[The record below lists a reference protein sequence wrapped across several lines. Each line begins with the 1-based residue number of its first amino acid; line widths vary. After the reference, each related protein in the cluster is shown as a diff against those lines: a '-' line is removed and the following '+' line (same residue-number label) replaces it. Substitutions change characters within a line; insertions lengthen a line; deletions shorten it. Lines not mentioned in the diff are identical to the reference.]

1 MIPDDHDWHSTMSTD
16 LYRVRVLDLDPTQ
29 RKVTFRVFLVYYDW
43 SGVPTDPSF
52 FFRILWDEADAR
64 FGGGGPLGEE
74 VDVRHYLDEAWVN
87 ENTQRFVERVTRLSL
102 RNDPL
107 PEGKT
112 PPTFVYDGYTDEDS
126 LTQGDYEVIVTD
138 ARWIAHLKVGQT
150 WQTTSYETRAVMPK
164 ERATRLLEEEAA
176 GEDEGRVRKRK
187 VSRRTA
193 QRMMS
198 EAEAKAATKMKTA
211 GKGAAKPT
219 AGEKT
224 ASKSAAKKTAGKKTA
239 SKGAAKKSASKGAA
253 KKSASKGAAK
263 KSAAKKSASKG
274 AAKKTAS
281 KGAAKKTAAQKTAS
295 KRAAKAAASV

>member
-1 MIPDDHDWHSTMSTD
+1 MSTD

-107 PEGKT
+107 PAGKT

-164 ERATRLLEEEAA
+164 GRATRLMDQAEEE
-176 GEDEGRVRKRK
+176 EE
-187 VSRRTA
+187 
-193 QRMMS
+193 
-198 EAEAKAATKMKTA
+198 TA
-211 GKGAAKPT
+211 GK
-219 AGEKT
+219 KT
-224 ASKSAAKKTAGKKTA
+224 AKRGAAKKTGGKKTAAKKTA
-239 SKGAAKKSASKGAA
+239 SKGATKKTAA
-253 KKSASKGAAK
+253 KKT
-263 KSAAKKSASKG
+263 ASKG

-281 KGAAKKTAAQKTAS
+281 KGAAKKTAAKKTAS
-295 KRAAKAAASV
+295 KGAAKKTAAKKTAAKKTAKVGASA

>member
-1 MIPDDHDWHSTMSTD
+1 MSTD

-107 PEGKT
+107 PAGKP
-112 PPTFVYDGYTDEDS
+112 PPTFVYDGYSNEDG

-138 ARWIAHLKVGQT
+138 PRWITHLKVGQT

-164 ERATRLLEEEAA
+164 GRATVLREHGEE
-176 GEDEGRVRKRK
+176 G
-187 VSRRTA
+187 
-193 QRMMS
+193 
-198 EAEAKAATKMKTA
+198 EAKVKKV
-211 GKGAAKPT
+211 AKR
-219 AGEKT
+219 
-224 ASKSAAKKTAGKKTA
+224 
-239 SKGAAKKSASKGAA
+239 
-253 KKSASKGAAK
+253 
-263 KSAAKKSASKG
+263 G
-274 AAKKTAS
+274 AAKKTSS
-281 KGAAKKTAAQKTAS
+281 KK
-295 KRAAKAAASV
+295 AAKAAASE

>member
-1 MIPDDHDWHSTMSTD
+1 MSTD

-107 PEGKT
+107 PAGKP
-112 PPTFVYDGYTDEDS
+112 PPTFVYDGYSNEDG

-164 ERATRLLEEEAA
+164 GRATVLREHGEE
-176 GEDEGRVRKRK
+176 G
-187 VSRRTA
+187 
-193 QRMMS
+193 
-198 EAEAKAATKMKTA
+198 EAKVKKVAKR
-211 GKGAAKPT
+211 GAAKKTEGKSAAKKTGAKKTEEKSAAKKSAAKKT
-219 AGEKT
+219 ASKSAAKKAGVSAAKQAGVSAAKKAGAKKTGKIAAKKAGAKKT
-224 ASKSAAKKTAGKKTA
+224 ASKSAAKKTSSKKT
-239 SKGAAKKSASKGAA
+239 
-253 KKSASKGAAK
+253 
-263 KSAAKKSASKG
+263 
-274 AAKKTAS
+274 AAKKTGAS
-281 KGAAKKTAAQKTAS
+281 AAKAASSKKTAAKKTSS
-295 KRAAKAAASV
+295 KKAAKAAASE

>member
-1 MIPDDHDWHSTMSTD
+1 MSTD

-87 ENTQRFVERVTRLSL
+87 QNTQRFVERVTRLSL

-107 PEGKT
+107 PAGKT

-138 ARWIAHLKVGQT
+138 ARWISHLKVGQT

-164 ERATRLLEEEAA
+164 GRATRLLENGAEEESV
-176 GEDEGRVRKRK
+176 GKRK
-187 VSRRTA
+187 VTPRAA
-193 QRMMS
+193 QKRAS
-198 EAEAKAATKMKTA
+198 KAAA
-211 GKGAAKPT
+211 QEGAST
-219 AGEKT
+219 G
-224 ASKSAAKKTAGKKTA
+224 AAKKTA
-239 SKGAAKKSASKGAA
+239 AKKP
-253 KKSASKGAAK
+253 
-263 KSAAKKSASKG
+263 SKG
-274 AAKKTAS
+274 AAKKTTS
-281 KGAAKKTAAQKTAS
+281 KGAAKKTAAKKTAS
-295 KRAAKAAASV
+295 A